1 MMVKLKHDMFK
12 GKTVLITGGTGSL
25 GRALTQRLLKTDVSR
40 IRIFS
45 RDEWKQTNMHADMPD
60 KRLRFLIGDIRD
72 ASRLNRA
79 MENVDMVFHT
89 AALKQVP
96 VAEYNPFE
104 FIKTNINGTQ
114 NVIDAC
120 LDNNVELSIGVGTD
134 KAVSPSNTYGASKL
148 LMERLFIGANFYK
161 GNHKTRFVCVRY
173 GNVLGS
179 RGSILPIFVENIISK
194 KKVPITDPTMTRFN
208 ITINEAVNLV
218 LRAVKYG
225 KGGEIFVP
233 KLKAFTVNDMKNA
246 IIDLVDVKAKTI
258 RIPVRAGE
266 KYHESMISKH
276 ELLNTYESDKDYIVY
291 NYGGEGLDAKR
302 KIPYKK
308 TKLQEEYSSD
318 EAKLLSK
325 EELKKIIVKEGLIKE
340 ILSSRKYV
348 VDTI

>member
-1 MMVKLKHDMFK
+1 MFK

-25 GRALTQRLLKTDVSR
+25 GTALTKKLLTTDVSK

-45 RDEWKQTNMHADMPD
+45 RDEWKQTNMKSQFPD

-72 ASRLNRA
+72 SDRLNRA
-79 MENVDMVFHT
+79 MENVDIVFHT

-104 FIKTNINGTQ
+104 FIKTNVNGTQ

-120 LDNNVELSIGVGTD
+120 LDNDVELSIGIGTD

-161 GNHKTRFVCVRY
+161 GDHKTKFICVRY

-179 RGSILPIFVENIISK
+179 RGSILPIFVDSIISK
-194 KKVPITDPTMTRFN
+194 RKIPITDPTMTRFN

-218 LRAVKYG
+218 LRAVQYG

-233 KLKAFTVNDMKNA
+233 KLKAFTVEDMKNA
-246 IIDLVDVKAKTI
+246 IIDLVDVKAKSV

-276 ELLNTYESDKDYIVY
+276 ELMNTYESDKDYIVY
-291 NYGGEGLDAKR
+291 NYGGDGLDAKK
-302 KIPYKK
+302 KIPYKR
-308 TKLQEEYSSD
+308 TKLKEEYSSE

-325 EELKKIIVKEGLIKE
+325 DEIKKIIIKEGLIEE
-340 ILSSRKYV
+340 ILPHKFTV
-348 VDTI
+348 NII

>member
-1 MMVKLKHDMFK
+1 MFK

-25 GRALTQRLLKTDVSR
+25 GTALTKKLLKTDVAK

-45 RDEWKQTNMHADMPD
+45 RDEWKQTNMKSELTD

-72 ASRLNRA
+72 AHRLHRA
-79 MENVDMVFHT
+79 MENVDIVFHT

-104 FIKTNINGTQ
+104 FIKTNVDGTQ

-120 LDNNVELSIGVGTD
+120 LDNNVELAIGIGTD

-161 GNHKTRFVCVRY
+161 GEHKTKFICVRY

-179 RGSILPIFVENIISK
+179 RGSILPIFVENIVSK
-194 KKVPITDPTMTRFN
+194 KNIPITDPTMTRFN

-233 KLKAFTVNDMKNA
+233 KLKAFTVEEMKNA

-276 ELLNTYESDKDYIVY
+276 ELMNTYESEKDYIVY
-291 NYGGEGLDAKR
+291 NYGGEGLDHKKR
-302 KIPYKK
+302 IPYKK
-308 TKLQEEYSSD
+308 TKLTQEYSSD
-318 EAKLLSK
+318 DAPLLSK
-325 EELKKIIVKEGLIKE
+325 EDIKKIIIKESLIKE
-340 ILSSRKYV
+340 ILPHMYV
-348 VDTI
+348 TNTI

>member
-1 MMVKLKHDMFK
+1 MFK

-25 GRALTQRLLKTDVSR
+25 GTALTKKLLKTDVAK

-45 RDEWKQTNMHADMPD
+45 RDEWKQTNMKSELTD

-72 ASRLNRA
+72 AHRLHRA
-79 MENVDMVFHT
+79 MENVDIVFHT

-104 FIKTNINGTQ
+104 FIKTNVDGTQ

-120 LDNNVELSIGVGTD
+120 LDNNVELAIGIGTD

-161 GNHKTRFVCVRY
+161 GEHKTKFICVRY

-179 RGSILPIFVENIISK
+179 RGSILPIFVENIVSK
-194 KKVPITDPTMTRFN
+194 KNIPITDPTMTRFN

-233 KLKAFTVNDMKNA
+233 KLKAFTVEEMKNA

-276 ELLNTYESDKDYIVY
+276 ELMNTYESEKDYIVY
-291 NYGGEGLDAKR
+291 NYGGEGLDGKR

-308 TKLQEEYSSD
+308 TKLNEEYSSD
-318 EAKLLSK
+318 DAPLLTK
-325 EELKKIIVKEGLIKE
+325 EDIKKIIIKESLIKE
-340 ILSSRKYV
+340 ILPHMYV
-348 VDTI
+348 TNTI